1 MTTVDFV
8 VISVTAAVAW
18 VVVVATGHHDLKTSA
33 ATETAVVA
41 APQVPVPVKKP
52 TTNPPATVAEKADNR
67 SPAFLTVEGI
77 KAKNP
82 NLTDKEA
89 EEILN
94 QANRLDR
101 IEHVLDEVVVQQR
114 QITDRLNQIVEG
126 AEQK

>member
-1 MTTVDFV
+1 M
-8 VISVTAAVAW
+8 
-18 VVVVATGHHDLKTSA
+18 
-33 ATETAVVA
+33 
-41 APQVPVPVKKP
+41 
-52 TTNPPATVAEKADNR
+52 
-67 SPAFLTVEGI
+67 TVEGI